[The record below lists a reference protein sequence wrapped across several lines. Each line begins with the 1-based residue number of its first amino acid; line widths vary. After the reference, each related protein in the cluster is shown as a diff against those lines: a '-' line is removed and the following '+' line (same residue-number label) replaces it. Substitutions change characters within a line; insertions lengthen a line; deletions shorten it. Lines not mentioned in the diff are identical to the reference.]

1 MADAELLSEIRSLRL
16 IKVVKQLISQ
26 KLQSECDPDEIMGL
40 PMINL
45 LRFINDPT
53 LNLKHDIRMLIDERK
68 APIQLESLPAE
79 IQVHILR
86 LVSTTAREC
95 VLVSKKM
102 RILADLALRKNIK
115 YGPLISPVASDNI
128 EILKNF
134 FEYER
139 GELLYTRPGLY
150 YELRFITKLLKFT
163 DPVAKITKLSRDMT
177 FSRVDPKFYGL
188 NTNYFVVY
196 GISGSGKKH
205 LGIFKFSDIVC
216 DADGTKLALM
226 PAITKPYGSSDSQV
240 RIINITIMLSACHK
254 HADMS
259 TSSRFTGNLCVA
271 VVDTETSTM
280 VTGRTTIE
288 QITGFLKPLQHTDVI
303 NSKIILPN
311 IKTGVSIL

>member
-16 IKVVKQLISQ
+16 IKAVKHLISQ
-26 KLQSECDPDEIMGL
+26 KLQPEYDPDEILGL

-53 LNLKHDIRMLIDERK
+53 LNLKHDIRLLIDERK
-68 APIQLESLPAE
+68 APIQLESLPVE

-86 LVSTTAREC
+86 LVSNTAREC

-102 RILADLALRKNIK
+102 RILADLAFRKNIK
-115 YGPLISPVASDNI
+115 YGPLISPVASDNTK
-128 EILKNF
+128 ILKKF

-150 YELRFITKLLKFT
+150 SELRFITQLLKFT
-163 DPVAKITKLSRDMT
+163 DPVAKITKLSRDMA
-177 FSRVDPKFYGL
+177 FSRVDAKFYSL

-196 GISGSGKKH
+196 GTSGSGKKY

-216 DADGTKLALM
+216 AIDGTKLVLM
-226 PAITKPYGSSDSQV
+226 PVITKPYGPSGSQV
-240 RIINITIMLSACHK
+240 RIINITVMLSTCHQ
-254 HADMS
+254 HVDMS
-259 TSSRFTGNLCVA
+259 MSTHFTGNLCIA

-280 VTGRTTIE
+280 VAGRTTIE
-288 QITGFLKPLQHTDVI
+288 QIMVFLKPLQHTDVI
-303 NSKIILPN
+303 NSRIILPN
-311 IKTGVSIL
+311 IKASVGVL